1 MEEYSISGSQEF
13 FTNLPIRG
21 ARDAFEAVP

>member
-1 MEEYSISGSQEF
+1 MEEYLISGSQEL
-13 FTNLPIRG
+13 FTNLLIRG